1 MKVRQILLVA
11 LLVACAGCNNSV
23 SVPVVDTSA
32 QDQTDIKA
40 LEDGFAAAFKA
51 KDVNAIMAYYVPDQ
65 TMVAFDVIPPL
76 QYAGADAYRK
86 DWQDTFAMYP
96 GPADLSINDLDITTG
111 GNVAF
116 SHSLQKGY
124 LTDKK
129 GKKMEMTV
137 RVTDGYKKVNG
148 HWLIAHEHASIPV
161 DPVTMKGDMN
171 AK

>member
-11 LLVACAGCNNSV
+11 LLAACAGCNNSA
-23 SVPVVDTSA
+23 PVTPPDTSA

-65 TMVAFDVIPPL
+65 TMIAFDMITPL

-86 DWQDTFAMYP
+86 DWE
-96 GPADLSINDLDITTG
+96 DLLRHESRTRRISASPTSTLPREATSPSVI
-111 GNVAF
+111 AF
-116 SHSLQKGY
+116 NRIV
-124 LTDKK
+124 TDKK
-129 GKKMEMTV
+129 GKKMNITV
-137 RVTDGYKKVNG
+137 RVTDGYKKING
-148 HWLIAHEHASIPV
+148 HWLIAHEHVSVPV
-161 DPVTMKGDMN
+161 DPVTMKGVLN

>member
-1 MKVRQILLVA
+1 MKVRPILLIV
-11 LLVACAGCNNSV
+11 LLAACAGCNNSA
-23 SVPVVDTSA
+23 PVTPPDTSA

-40 LEDGFAAAFKA
+40 IEDGFAAAFKA

-65 TMVAFDVIPPL
+65 TMIAFDMITPL

-86 DWQDTFAMYP
+86 DWETFFAMNP
-96 GPADLSINDLDITTG
+96 GPSDFSVSGLDITVG

-116 SHSLQKGY
+116 SHSIQSGFV
-124 LTDKK
+124 TDKK
-129 GKKMEMTV
+129 GKKTNLTV

-148 HWLIAHEHASIPV
+148 HWLIAHEHVSVPV
-161 DPVTMKGDMN
+161 DPVTMKGVLN